1 VPAAKITPAE
11 ALAERVRREQARR
24 SLIAFSE
31 YIAPWYRTGRHHRLV
46 AEKLELVLR
55 YIETQGKEG
64 IGRLIIS
71 EPPRHGKTEQVSRMF
86 PAYLLGRLPDSRV
99 IVTSYGADLAQDD
112 SRQIREYLTGD
123 AYQAL
128 FGQQSAV
135 DDAVDL
141 AADARAR
148 ANWNLAAPHRGG
160 VVAAGVGGGITG
172 KGAHLL
178 IVDDPFKN
186 RDEAESEPYRKRV
199 VSWWT
204 SSAYTRLEAGA
215 AVVITHTRW
224 NRDDLAGYLMQ
235 QMIQDPL
242 LADQY
247 EVLFL
252 PAVALDE
259 EDYCRDEAEHQKNLE
274 RGIYIPAADPM
285 GRQAGEAL
293 WPEKYT
299 VEQLARIRANVLDF
313 EFACLYQQL
322 PRPQSG
328 GFFDEADFGI
338 VDRAPE
344 GLQWF
349 RYVDLALGKTKT
361 ADWNAAIA
369 IALDPSSGIIY
380 LRDLL
385 HVHELGDFQ
394 DQLVPLMQD
403 ADELKTIWGFEDV
416 SFQELFML
424 DLLKKPELANKSIV
438 PITPVG
444 DKVSRARPLQ
454 LRAKKGLVK
463 LVSGPWTRKFINEC
477 LGFPNGKH
485 DDMVDTA
492 SGGLQMVASP
502 IVVGESAVI

>member
-1 VPAAKITPAE
+1 MPVRKITPE
-11 ALAERVRREQARR
+11 DALAERVRREQARR

-46 AEKLELVLR
+46 ASKLEAVAR
-55 YIETQGKEG
+55 YIETKGKEG

-71 EPPRHGKTEQVSRMF
+71 EPPRHGKTEQVSRLF
-86 PAYLLGRLPDSRV
+86 PAYLLGHLPDSRV

-112 SRQIREYLTGD
+112 SRAIREYVLGS

-148 ANWNLAAPHRGG
+148 SNWNLAEPHRGG

-186 RDEAESEPYRKRV
+186 RDEAESENYRKRV
-199 VSWWT
+199 TSWWK
-204 SSAYTRLEAGA
+204 SSAYTRLEDGA

-224 NRDDLAGYLMQ
+224 NRDDLAGYLLQ
-235 QMIQDPL
+235 QMVQDPL

-252 PAVALDE
+252 PAVALAD
-259 EDYCRDEAEHQKNLE
+259 EDYCRDEAEHMKNLE
-274 RGIYIPAADPM
+274 RGLFIPQADPL
-285 GRQAGEAL
+285 GRAAGEAL

-299 VEQLARIRANVLDF
+299 VETLARIRANVMDF
-313 EFACLYQQL
+313 EFTCLYQQM

-328 GFFDEADFGI
+328 GFFDEENFEI

-349 RYVDLALGKTKT
+349 RYVDLALGKTVQ
-361 ADWNAAIA
+361 ADWNATVAT
-369 IALDPSSGIIY
+369 ALDTSTGILY
-380 LRDLL
+380 FRDLL
-385 HVHELGDFQ
+385 HVHELSDFQ
-394 DQLVPLMQD
+394 DQLVELMKFD
-403 ADELKTIWGFEDV
+403 GERGTIWGFEDV
-416 SFQELFML
+416 LFQELFMR
-424 DLLKKPELANKSIV
+424 DLLKKPELANKNIV
-438 PITPVG
+438 PVKPEG

-454 LRAKKGLVK
+454 LRAKHGRVK
-463 LVSGPWTRKFINEC
+463 LVRGPWNRKFINEC
-477 LGFPNGKH
+477 LGFPSGKH

-502 IVVGESAVI
+502 IVIGENAVV